1 MGMRIVSAAIVA
13 SVIGATTLAQAQTQ
27 SQTRTHKRAAHVAA
41 VKHDSNR
48 VIVTRRSY
56 LDPGP
61 EPLLSEEQASTG
73 YIFPLGMLNYHPGT
87 KNPTDPTGSR
97 FWPVNDPFFPRWP

>member
-1 MGMRIVSAAIVA
+1 MSSKMVSAAVVVSMA
-13 SVIGATTLAQAQTQ
+13 ALVTVAQAQP
-27 SQTRTHKRAAHVAA
+27 QTRTHKRTAHATA
-41 VKHDSNR
+41 LNHASSR
-48 VIVTRRSY
+48 VIVTHRSY

-61 EPLLSEEQASTG
+61 EPLPSEQQASTA

-97 FWPVNDPFFPRWP
+97 FWPMNDPFWPRWP